1 MAIVGGIGTIV
12 GPVLGAML
20 FSWLPE
26 KLQAFAAWQFMVYGL
41 ILMGVF
47 LLFRKG
53 FAGAIAEPARF
64 VPARALR
71 EVLAA
76 GGAGTVVGATTG
88 AAAIA
93 GTASAGSMP
102 GAGAP
107 AADPDTAPIV
117 EVRELTKR
125 FAGLV
130 ALDGVSLSLRP
141 GRITAL
147 IGPNGSGKSTLV
159 NVVSGIYTPSAGQVT
174 LRGRDI
180 GGRSNPEVAAAGLVR
195 TFQDPRLVPSFTVRE
210 NVMLG
215 AHLKHRGSM
224 LSAALRTPAMMRE
237 ERETIARAGEIMAIA
252 GLTAVADQLLES
264 LPYGYRRLAE
274 VARALMADPEVLML
288 DEPAAGL
295 SEGELG
301 RLAEVIRWVRGR
313 HKAVLL
319 IEHHMDFVADLVDDV
334 VVLDSGRVIYRGDM
348 QGMRRDTAVIEA
360 YLGVQTPRNADA

>member
-1 MAIVGGIGTIV
+1 MQTPLPRRPIASRRTLLALLPLL
-12 GPVLGAML
+12 PVTALLSVAG
-20 FSWLPE
+20 FTEPRFRFE
-26 KLQAFAAWQFMVYGL
+26 G
-41 ILMGVF
+41 F
-47 LLFRKG
+47 L
-53 FAGAIAEPARF
+53 PAR
-64 VPARALR
+64 PKARRDRLAQLAR
-71 EVLAA
+71 SDAVVVLYESPHRIVETAEDLAA
-76 GGAGTVVGATTG
+76 ALDPGRTVMVG
-88 AAAIA
+88 
-93 GTASAGSMP
+93 
-102 GAGAP
+102 
-107 AADPDTAPIV
+107 
-117 EVRELTKR
+117 RELTKR

-130 ALDGVSLSLRP
+130 ALDGVSLALRP

-159 NVVSGIYTPSAGQVT
+159 NVVSGIDTPSAGQVT

-224 LSAALRTPAMMRE
+224 LAAALRTPAMMRE

-301 RLAEVIRWVRGR
+301 RLAEVIRWVRSRG
-313 HKAVLL
+313 KAVLL

-360 YLGVQTPRNADA
+360 YLGVQTPRTADA